1 MRALIVDDE
10 LNIRKVLRVILEE
23 NNLEVNEAASVSE
36 SVETIKD
43 NYFDMAIVDLRLPDG
58 SGINVLKTI
67 KENSPDTV
75 VLVIT
80 AFASTETAVETMK
93 AGAYDYVTKPFNVD
107 EIRIIL
113 KNISDKILLENR
125 VKELQQYADEYQNMI
140 GKSESMQRLFKVI
153 DKVAPFDSHIL
164 IIGESG
170 SGKEL
175 VAKALH
181 NRSRRANKRL
191 IAINCASLPSE
202 LLESELFGYS
212 KGAFTG
218 AYASKRGLIEDADG
232 GTLFL
237 DEIGEMP
244 LALQAKLLRFLEDKK
259 IRPLGS
265 GKETDV
271 DVRVVAATNK
281 TFKELIEKGE
291 FREDLYYRLSTF
303 ELRVPSLRERRED
316 IPILVNHFIKLFSRK
331 FEKNIVKVD
340 AGFIDYVLQNEL
352 RGNVRELKNIIEREV
367 ILSEDGCIK
376 HTGGNSLIRSN
387 SLSMEIPDGGMHLIE
402 YLAGIEHDIL
412 EKALR
417 KTGGMKTK
425 AAELLGLTF
434 REFRYRLSKHKDAG
448 DDS

>member
-10 LNIRKVLRVILEE
+10 TNIRKVLRVILEE

-36 SVETIKD
+36 SVAMIKD

-58 SGINVLKTI
+58 SGVDILRTI

-93 AGAYDYVTKPFNVD
+93 AGAYDYVTKPFNLD

-113 KNISDKILLENR
+113 KNISEKILLESR

-191 IAINCASLPSE
+191 VAINCASLPSE

-244 LALQAKLLRFLEDKK
+244 LPLQAKLLRFLEDKK

-265 GKETDV
+265 GKEIGV

-281 TFKELIEKGE
+281 TFKDLIEKGD

-316 IPILVNHFIKLFSRK
+316 IPVLVDHFIKLFSRK

-340 AGFIDYVLQNEL
+340 PGFIDYVLQHEL

-376 HTGGNSLIRSN
+376 HTGGDALSRSN
-387 SLSMEIPDGGMHLIE
+387 SFSIEIPDEGMNLSE

-412 EKALR
+412 QKALR
-417 KTGGMKTK
+417 KTNGMKTK

-434 REFRYRLSKHKDAG
+434 REFRYRLSKHKGVG
-448 DDS
+448 DES

>member
-1 MRALIVDDE
+1 
-10 LNIRKVLRVILEE
+10 
-23 NNLEVNEAASVSE
+23 
-36 SVETIKD
+36 
-43 NYFDMAIVDLRLPDG
+43 MAVVDLRLPDG

-191 IAINCASLPSE
+191 VAINCASLPSE

-244 LALQAKLLRFLEDKK
+244 LPLQAKLLRFLEDKK

-265 GKETDV
+265 GKETEV

-281 TFKELIEKGE
+281 TFKEVIEKGE

-316 IPILVNHFIKLFSRK
+316 IPILVDHFIKLFSRK
-331 FEKNIVKVD
+331 FEKSVVKVD
-340 AGFIDYVLQNEL
+340 AGFIDYVLQHEL

-376 HTGGNSLIRSN
+376 HTGGDSMIRSN
-387 SLSMEIPDGGMHLIE
+387 SLSMEIPDEGMNLSE
-402 YLAGIEHDIL
+402 YLASIEHDIL
-412 EKALR
+412 QKALK
-417 KTGGMKTK
+417 KTSGMKTK

-434 REFRYRLSKHKDAG
+434 REFRYKLSKHKDAG
-448 DDS
+448 DEI

>member
-1 MRALIVDDE
+1 MRALVVDDE
-10 LNIRKVLRVILEE
+10 LNIRKVLGVILAESDM
-23 NNLEVNEAASVSE
+23 EVHEAASVSE
-36 SVETIKD
+36 AVAMTKD
-43 NYFDMAIVDLRLPDG
+43 FFFDVAIVDIRLPDG
-58 SGINVLKTI
+58 SGIDVLRTI
-67 KENSPDTV
+67 KACNPDTV

-93 AGAYDYVTKPFNVD
+93 AGAYDYVTKPFNLD

-113 KNISDKILLENR
+113 KNISERILLETR

-140 GKSESMQRLFKVI
+140 GKSEAMQRLFKLI
-153 DKVAPFDSHIL
+153 EKVAPFDSHIL

-181 NRSRRANKRL
+181 NGSRRANKRL
-191 IAINCASLPSE
+191 VAINCASLPSQ
-202 LLESELFGYS
+202 LLESELFGYA

-265 GKETDV
+265 GKETEV
-271 DVRVVAATNK
+271 DVRIVAATNK
-281 TFKELIEKGE
+281 TFRELIEKGD

-316 IPILVNHFIKLFSRK
+316 IPILVDHFIKLF
-331 FEKNIVKVD
+331 F
-340 AGFIDYVLQNEL
+340 
-352 RGNVRELKNIIEREV
+352 
-367 ILSEDGCIK
+367 
-376 HTGGNSLIRSN
+376 
-387 SLSMEIPDGGMHLIE
+387 
-402 YLAGIEHDIL
+402 
-412 EKALR
+412 
-417 KTGGMKTK
+417 
-425 AAELLGLTF
+425 
-434 REFRYRLSKHKDAG
+434 
-448 DDS
+448 

>member
-1 MRALIVDDE
+1 
-10 LNIRKVLRVILEE
+10 
-23 NNLEVNEAASVSE
+23 
-36 SVETIKD
+36 
-43 NYFDMAIVDLRLPDG
+43 
-58 SGINVLKTI
+58 
-67 KENSPDTV
+67 
-75 VLVIT
+75 
-80 AFASTETAVETMK
+80 
-93 AGAYDYVTKPFNVD
+93 
-107 EIRIIL
+107 
-113 KNISDKILLENR
+113 
-125 VKELQQYADEYQNMI
+125 
-140 GKSESMQRLFKVI
+140 MQRLFKVI

-181 NRSRRANKRL
+181 NSSRRANKRL
-191 IAINCASLPSE
+191 VAINCASLPSE

-244 LALQAKLLRFLEDKK
+244 LPLQAKLLRFLEDKK

-265 GKETDV
+265 GKEIEV

-316 IPILVNHFIKLFSRK
+316 IPVLVDHFIKLFSRK
-331 FEKNIVKVD
+331 FEKNIIKVD
-340 AGFIDYVLQNEL
+340 PGFIDYVLQHDL

-387 SLSMEIPDGGMHLIE
+387 SLSMEIPDEGMNLSE

-412 EKALR
+412 QKALR
-417 KTGGMKTK
+417 KTSGMKTK
-425 AAELLGLTF
+425 AAELLGMTF
-434 REFRYRLSKHKDAG
+434 REFRYKLSKYKDTG
-448 DDS
+448 DR

>member
-23 NNLEVNEAASVSE
+23 NNLEVNEAATVAE
-36 SVETIKD
+36 SVATIKD
-43 NYFDMAIVDLRLPDG
+43 NYFDMAVVDLRLPDG

-191 IAINCASLPSE
+191 VAINCASLPSE

-244 LALQAKLLRFLEDKK
+244 LPLQAKLLRFLEDKK

-265 GKETDV
+265 GKETEV

-316 IPILVNHFIKLFSRK
+316 IPILVDHFIKLFSRK
-331 FEKNIVKVD
+331 FEKSVVKVD
-340 AGFIDYVLQNEL
+340 AGFIDYVLQHEL

-376 HTGGNSLIRSN
+376 HTGGDSMIRSN
-387 SLSMEIPDGGMHLIE
+387 SLSMEIPDEGMNLSE
-402 YLAGIEHDIL
+402 YLASIEHDIL
-412 EKALR
+412 QKALK
-417 KTGGMKTK
+417 KTSGMKTK

-434 REFRYRLSKHKDAG
+434 REFRYKLSKHKDAG
-448 DDS
+448 DEI

>member
-1 MRALIVDDE
+1 MCSR
-10 LNIRKVLRVILEE
+10 
-23 NNLEVNEAASVSE
+23 
-36 SVETIKD
+36 
-43 NYFDMAIVDLRLPDG
+43 
-58 SGINVLKTI
+58 TI
-67 KENSPDTV
+67 KETNPDTV

-93 AGAYDYVTKPFNVD
+93 AGAYDYITKPFNLD

-113 KNISDKILLENR
+113 KNISEKILLETR

-191 IAINCASLPSE
+191 VAINCASLPSE

-244 LALQAKLLRFLEDKK
+244 LSLQSKLLRFLEDKK

-265 GKETDV
+265 GKEIEV

-316 IPILVNHFIKLFSRK
+316 IPLLVDHFIRLFSRK
-331 FEKNIVKVD
+331 FEKNISKVD
-340 AGFIDYVLQNEL
+340 PAFLDYIMQHDL

-367 ILSEDGCIK
+367 ILSEDGCIRC
-376 HTGGNSLIRSN
+376 TGGQYTDCAAIKFRA
-387 SLSMEIPDGGMHLIE
+387 EIPEEGLNLND
-402 YLAGIEHDIL
+402 YLANIEIEL
-412 EKALR
+412 LQKALK
-417 KTGGMKTK
+417 KTNGIKTK
-425 AAELLGLTF
+425 G
-434 REFRYRLSKHKDAG
+434 G
-448 DDS
+448 

>member
-10 LNIRKVLRVILEE
+10 LNIRKILRVILEE

-412 EKALR
+412 QKALR